1 MESRC
6 ALCGCK
12 TDSLDLTEYTF
23 ENKTT
28 ATLCGYCRR
37 QLDGFDKNPQSS
49 AAWAQALL
57 QANAAG
63 AQTAA
68 QAAVCAMLYK
78 RNFPRQ
84 SPADIPAPQP
94 PEAEDD
100 LEQIKKRLS
109 ALEADYK
116 RFKRRY
122 MILKIV
128 GAVVPIIFVVLML
141 IILFA
146 SGAFQNLLD
155 YYAQLSDYANLQIN
169 LS

>member
-1 MESRC
+1 MENRC

-23 ENKTT
+23 ENKTK
-28 ATLCGYCRR
+28 AMLCGYCRR
-37 QLDGFDKNPQSS
+37 QLDSFDKNPQSS
-49 AAWAQALL
+49 AAWAQTLL

-68 QAAVCAMLYK
+68 QAAVCAMLCTRK
-78 RNFPRQ
+78 IPQQ
-84 SPADIPAPQP
+84 SPADIPAQQP
-94 PEAEDD
+94 LEAEDD
-100 LEQIKKRLS
+100 LEQLKKRLS
-109 ALEADYK
+109 ALETDYK

-122 MILKIV
+122 MILKIA
-128 GAVVPIIFVVLML
+128 GAVAPIVLVVLML

-146 SGAFQNLLD
+146 SGAFQNLFD